1 MAKKTSG
8 SLGFEKIVRPPYAQ
22 YLGVEMEVPGSWWP
36 NTKGKEATKMFKVK
50 VVDVQEQHVPTG
62 SGPGA
67 AGSVHMK
74 VVLLSTSDPNLSGAA
89 ALVEDIHYWWV
100 SLKIFSKA
108 YFANKEDIEKKK
120 ELKRYLS

>member
-1 MAKKTSG
+1 MMKGTLYILLNGGKMAKKTSG

-74 VVLLSTSDPNLSGAA
+74 VVLLSTSAHPILTSAEPRRLLKMANSVASG
-89 ALVEDIHYWWV
+89 
-100 SLKIFSKA
+100 
-108 YFANKEDIEKKK
+108 
-120 ELKRYLS
+120 